1 MKTTNK
7 LKLKSLP
14 HEFGKGYTWHI
25 IDEKGNIYNTF
36 YNSKGKDSC
45 RKSIALKIFADWKVK
60 K

>member
-25 IDEKGNIYNTF
+25 IDKEGKIYNTF
-36 YNSKGKDSC
+36 YNSRGKDSY
-45 RKSIALKIFADWKVK
+45 RKSLALKIFADWKVK
-60 K
+60 